1 MLQANA
7 VYFERIFDNNY
18 LEGIYRHYNPLRTD
32 VPFAE
37 MVHTFEGIFL
47 EKNRYTYLN
56 LKVQVFFVKWQQ
68 MIIMILLGSLMLII
82 VEKQML

>member
-37 MVHTFEGIFL
+37 MVHTFEGIFF
-47 EKNRYTYLN
+47 KRIYQSLN
-56 LKVQVFFVKWQQ
+56 LKGQVFFVKWQQ